1 MIPESYIWLLLN
13 DSPVEAFAALSQLRM
28 TFRNASTSFS
38 ESEDIKNRVRSEFVL
53 MYCAL
58 SNNWRHEES
67 WCELF
72 NIDVD
77 ANTES
82 INIGRVHQ
90 WYSCSC
96 GTRLFKLFR
105 GGSLQYRLI
114 VSMCM
119 EICHGCLMFV
129 GLVLVL
135 IGWVY
140 VEERIISLDPMTVTI
155 ICTSLLCIYLTLVN
169 TWIDAKGSISV
180 DPNRSWHGWV
190 NSVVC
195 GRKGVISSLLIQ
207 AGVTA
212 LLCVIVIAGA
222 VASREATKISG
233 FVFLFIATIFIS
245 VSVCLAVVVDVVSV
259 EMSPYRVRSRG
270 VGLIR
275 FIRMIITASSVFV
288 PIYSVATAQLRVDVL
303 K

>member
-1 MIPESYIWLLLN
+1 MAWL
-13 DSPVEAFAALSQLRM
+13 
-28 TFRNASTSFS
+28 
-38 ESEDIKNRVRSEFVL
+38 
-53 MYCAL
+53 
-58 SNNWRHEES
+58 
-67 WCELF
+67 
-72 NIDVD
+72 
-77 ANTES
+77 
-82 INIGRVHQ
+82 
-90 WYSCSC
+90 
-96 GTRLFKLFR
+96 
-105 GGSLQYRLI
+105 
-114 VSMCM
+114 
-119 EICHGCLMFV
+119 
-129 GLVLVL
+129 
-135 IGWVY
+135 
-140 VEERIISLDPMTVTI
+140 
-155 ICTSLLCIYLTLVN
+155 
-169 TWIDAKGSISV
+169 
-180 DPNRSWHGWV
+180 